1 VSNFIE
7 CR

>member
-7 CR
+7 E